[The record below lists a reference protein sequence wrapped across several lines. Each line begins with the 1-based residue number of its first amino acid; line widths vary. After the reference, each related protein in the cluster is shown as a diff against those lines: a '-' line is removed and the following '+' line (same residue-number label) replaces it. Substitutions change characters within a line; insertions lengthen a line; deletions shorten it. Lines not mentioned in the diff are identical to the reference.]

1 MFPTSEKGAESNRTQ
16 SNLLKGN
23 DEVLSNSQGQERKPK
38 QGTPQHNLDDIEYED
53 DFEEIK
59 EESSNL
65 NTSQTGKS
73 STNKNIL
80 TPQNVTSNKSNK
92 STDLTNLKKQAEL
105 NQNQTKRNQNSALG
119 DKILSPSKAVNC
131 DLDQH
136 IDVVLPS
143 IHRHNPSLDFEEK
156 KATFHKEK
164 VRMIQT
170 SEGKRIPHI
179 SLRFSNDNEGSMLD
193 SPERNHDSQKE
204 LIDISKVS
212 SYESLYDFNQIL
224 PLYNLLYVN

>member
-38 QGTPQHNLDDIEYED
+38 QGTPQHNLDEFEYED

-73 STNKNIL
+73 STKQNRSTNKNIL

-92 STDLTNLKKQAEL
+92 STDLTNLKKQSEL
-105 NQNQTKRNQNSALG
+105 NQNRTKRNQNSVLG
-119 DKILSPSKAVNC
+119 DKILNPSKAVNF
-131 DLDQH
+131 DLDQN

-212 SYESLYDFNQIL
+212 SYESLYDFS
-224 PLYNLLYVN
+224 